1 MKQKPKSRVKSETIR
16 MSRLKGILMI
26 LGVALIVFT
35 AVFIGAKSVGNVSV
49 SGVTDGFRQ
58 LFTSQKGEYPYHLE
72 SINAKQIH
80 PIGDDVL
87 VLYNDSS
94 FVLTDTARATA
105 KLQFDFAEAR
115 AVTCNGRVLIYD
127 TVKNAVLLASKTE
140 KITSLQLEN
149 DLLTAALAP
158 NGWFAAVTQGGE
170 KTAEVTVYSPEGKKK
185 FSWSGGEDRIIG
197 VSFSPNGKRIAVAA
211 VGSKNAVINSRL
223 LVFNLKKGT
232 KAAEIPYDN
241 TMLLR
246 IQFNKN
252 GGLTA
257 VGDNRYDVYD
267 SRFNAKETLSFTENV
282 LISVAFDDDGNGV
295 VCLAENGGSKTSVN
309 AISSNGTK
317 RFQQVLDGA
326 VQAASVSGNTTA
338 LLIGRTVTVLDKAG
352 AVKNTFTAG
361 AVPEAMIIAGADI
374 YTIEEDTVAKY

>member
-1 MKQKPKSRVKSETIR
+1 M
-16 MSRLKGILMI
+16 
-26 LGVALIVFT
+26 
-35 AVFIGAKSVGNVSV
+35 
-49 SGVTDGFRQ
+49 
-58 LFTSQKGEYPYHLE
+58 
-72 SINAKQIH
+72 
-80 PIGDDVL
+80 
-87 VLYNDSS
+87 
-94 FVLTDTARATA
+94 
-105 KLQFDFAEAR
+105 
-115 AVTCNGRVLIYD
+115 
-127 TVKNAVLLASKTE
+127 
-140 KITSLQLEN
+140 
-149 DLLTAALAP
+149 
-158 NGWFAAVTQGGE
+158 
-170 KTAEVTVYSPEGKKK
+170 
-185 FSWSGGEDRIIG
+185 
-197 VSFSPNGKRIAVAA
+197 AA

-267 SRFNAKETLSFTENV
+267 SKFNAKETLSFTENV